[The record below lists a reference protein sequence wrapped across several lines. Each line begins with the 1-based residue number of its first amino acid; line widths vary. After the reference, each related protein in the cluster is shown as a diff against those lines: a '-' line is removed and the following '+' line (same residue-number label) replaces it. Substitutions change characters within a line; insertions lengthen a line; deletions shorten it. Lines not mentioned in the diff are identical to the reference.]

1 MSAIDKMKITI
12 LKDGTIKTVTD
23 PVSPANHDNAENFL
37 KDMARLAGGDTVRE
51 RRKDKKH
58 VHTHTH
64 EDGTTHEH
72 H

>member
-1 MSAIDKMKITI
+1 MAAIDKIKITI

-23 PVSPANHDNAENFL
+23 PVSAANHDNAESFL
-37 KDMARLAGGDTVRE
+37 KSMARLAGGATKRE
-51 RRKDKKH
+51 RRTDKKH
-58 VHTHTH
+58 AHVHTH